1 MSQNKTLKGH
11 CMQCDGLLEFPAE
24 STGLT
29 VDCPLCGQ
37 PTELL
42 LARPVEEPTIPR
54 KTIIWTLI
62 AVLVMAGGLVGA
74 IAALKRVERWAKRN
88 KQTMAPA
95 ATTTTASPLALT
107 NPPTPDELAAKADFQ
122 LSTIALEKVP
132 GGSLVYAVGSVTNG
146 SARQRFGVKVELD
159 LLDAKGRK
167 IGTAS
172 DYQAVI
178 EARGQW
184 QFKALV
190 VDPKFTAS
198 AQLKA
203 ISEQE

>member
-11 CMQCDGLLEFPAE
+11 CTHCDGLLEFPAE

-62 AVLVMAGGLVGA
+62 AVLVLASGLIGA
-74 IAALKRVERWAKRN
+74 IAALKRAERWAKRN
-88 KQTMAPA
+88 QQTLVPA
-95 ATTTTASPLALT
+95 AITTNTSPLAIT
-107 NPPTPDELAAKADFQ
+107 NAPTPDEVAAKAEFHV
-122 LSTIALEKVP
+122 SPIALEKVP
-132 GGSLVYAVGSVTNG
+132 GGSLVYAVGSVTND
-146 SARQRFGVKVELD
+146 SARQRFGVKLELD
-159 LLDAKGRK
+159 LLDANGRK

-190 VDPKFTAS
+190 VDPKFTVS
-198 AQLKA
+198 VRLKA
-203 ISEQE
+203 IGEQE